1 MSDQAHAYE
10 FDVDRYRVP
19 EGATVDLSDWSTDEN
34 EGLNKSIGREVT
46 AKLNDRLEAAQEL
59 LWAEDHHK
67 VLLVLQATDTGGKDG
82 TIRHVF
88 DGVNPQGVRVA
99 SFKKPT
105 PDELA
110 HDYLWRVHRH
120 TPSTGEMVIFNRSHY
135 EDVLV
140 VRVHGY
146 VPEDQWRRRYQ
157 HIREFERLLADE
169 GTTIVKFYLHIS
181 KDEQKERLQSRL
193 DEPEKNW
200 KFSTG
205 DLAEREHWDA
215 YQEAF
220 TDMLAETSTEHA
232 PWYVIPAD
240 RKWFRN
246 LLISRIIV
254 SKLEGLDMAYPPAED
269 GLSDIV
275 ID

>member
-1 MSDQAHAYE
+1 M
-10 FDVDRYRVP
+10 
-19 EGATVDLSDWSTDEN
+19 
-34 EGLNKSIGREVT
+34 
-46 AKLNDRLEAAQEL
+46 
-59 LWAEDHHK
+59 WAEDKHK

-105 PDELA
+105 DTELA
-110 HDYLWRVHRH
+110 HDYLWRVHKH
-120 TPSTGEMVIFNRSHY
+120 APSTGEMVIFNRSHY

-140 VRVHGY
+140 VRVHGWISEEK
-146 VPEDQWRRRYQ
+146 VQQRFH
-157 HIREFERLLADE
+157 HIREFERLL
-169 GTTIVKFYLHIS
+169 
-181 KDEQKERLQSRL
+181 QSRL
-193 DEPEKNW
+193 DEPKKNW
-200 KFSTG
+200 KFATS
-205 DLAEREHWDA
+205 DLDERKLWDD
-215 YQEAF
+215 YQKAF
-220 TDMLAETSTEHA
+220 ADTLSQTSTDYA

-246 LLISRIIV
+246 LLISRIV
-254 SKLEGLDMAYPPAED
+254 VDNLEGLDMAYPPPED

>member
-1 MSDQAHAYE
+1 M
-10 FDVDRYRVP
+10 
-19 EGATVDLSDWSTDEN
+19 
-34 EGLNKSIGREVT
+34 
-46 AKLNDRLEAAQEL
+46 
-59 LWAEDHHK
+59 WAEDKHK

-105 PDELA
+105 DNELA
-110 HDYLWRVHRH
+110 HDYLWRVHKH
-120 TPSTGEMVIFNRSHY
+120 APSTGEMVIFNRSHY

-140 VRVHGY
+140 VRVHGWISEEK
-146 VPEDQWRRRYQ
+146 VQQRFH
-157 HIREFERLLADE
+157 HIREFERLLSDE
-169 GTTIVKFYLHIS
+169 GTPIAKFYLHIS
-181 KDEQKERLQSRL
+181 KEEQKQRLQSRL

-200 KFSTG
+200 KFATS
-205 DLAEREHWDA
+205 DLDERKLWDD
-215 YQEAF
+215 YQKAF
-220 TDMLAETSTEHA
+220 ADTLSQTSTDYA

-246 LLISRIIV
+246 LLISRIV
-254 SKLEGLDMAYPPAED
+254 VDNLEGLDMAYPSTED

-275 ID
+275 TD